1 MRRFAAALLLLSA
14 TLTFGQGTKADYE
27 RARTLPLV
35 ARDTAFN
42 WTIRANWFGN
52 GDRFWFLERSP
63 GAKAFVVVDAARA
76 AKAALFDHER
86 LAESLAKAADQ
97 KVDARNLPFDD
108 VTMEAAGMRFSAF
121 GKTWRATLPEC
132 TVSAL
137 PAEGRPTRSP
147 EGISPN
153 GAMRA
158 FAKDFNLF
166 LWEKAGDATRP
177 LTTDGNEKAAYEM
190 GSWSPDSKRFVAFRV
205 LAGDRLTMPLMES
218 VPREGLRAKVREIEY
233 ALPGDK
239 LDQIETWVFDA
250 TSGVGIKAEVDPWEP
265 FYWSRPEPTW
275 TASGAFRFRQ
285 LCRGYQK
292 KRIWEVA
299 PDGKARA
306 VFEETTDTRFHP
318 GMDYTGFFGNEILYL
333 SNQEG
338 WNHLFRYDAKTGR
351 RLNAITSGSWD
362 VREVVAVDAKAREVL
377 FTAGGHEPGD
387 PYLTH
392 LYRARFDGSGLTD
405 LTPGY
410 GQHEVQ
416 RSPNGKW
423 LLDSCSTVDAPTV
436 HTLRRTKDGS
446 AVMEIV
452 RADVARFEA
461 LGFRR
466 PIPFAAKGRDGK
478 TDVYGVIYL
487 PSNFSAFASYPVV
500 EYIYAGPR
508 SAHVPKAYRPYDRTL
523 MLAELGFIV
532 VQVDGMGTAWRGKAF
547 HDVSHKNLGDAG
559 LPDHMAW
566 IRAAAEKVPQM
577 DLSRVGIFGYSA
589 GGYDSTR
596 ALLAHPEFYKAAV
609 SLCGNHDHRTDKT
622 WWNELW
628 MGYPVG
634 PEYEAQSNVANAAKL
649 EGKLLLIAGEQDDN
663 VPPFSATMRLVDALV
678 KADKSFEMMLLP
690 GRNHNLGGWYV
701 DRRIFDHFV
710 RYLLG
715 VEPRGD

>member
-1 MRRFAAALLLLSA
+1 MRRYAAALFFLVS
-14 TLTFGQGTKADYE
+14 TLAFAQGTVADYE
-27 RARTLPLV
+27 RARTLPQV

-42 WTIRANWFGN
+42 WSLRANWYGG
-52 GDRFWFLERSP
+52 GDRFWFLERGP
-63 GAKAFVVVDAARA
+63 GTKRFVGVDAA
-76 AKAALFDHER
+76 KATKSPLFDHER
-86 LAESLAKAADQ
+86 LAESLAKAAEQ
-97 KVDARNLPFDD
+97 KVDAANLPFDE
-108 VTMEAAGMRFSAF
+108 VTVEANAIRFRAF
-121 GKTWRATLPEC
+121 EKAWRLSLPDYA
-132 TVSAL
+132 VSVA
-137 PAEGRPTRSP
+137 PAEGRPARATDGVSP
-147 EGISPN
+147 DGTK
-153 GAMRA
+153 RA
-158 FAKDFNLF
+158 FVRDRNLF
-166 LWEKAGDATRP
+166 LWDKAGDATRP
-177 LTTDGNEKAAYEM
+177 LTTDGDEKAAYEL
-190 GSWSPDSKRFVAFRV
+190 GSWSPDSKRFVAYRV
-205 LAGDRLTMPLMES
+205 FAGDRLKMPLMES
-218 VPREGLRAKVREIEY
+218 VPREGLRAKVREIVY

-265 FYWSRPEPTW
+265 FYWSRPEPAW
-275 TASGAFRFRQ
+275 TPSGAFRFRQ
-285 LCRGYQK
+285 LYRGYQK
-292 KRIWEVA
+292 KRVVEVT
-299 PDGKARA
+299 PDGKART

-318 GMDYTGFFGNEILYL
+318 GMDYTGFFGDEILYL

-338 WNHLFRYDAKTGR
+338 WNHLYCYDAKTGR
-351 RLNAITSGSWD
+351 RLNAVTSGTWD
-362 VREVVAVDAKAREVL
+362 VREVLAVDARTREIL
-377 FTAGGHEPGD
+377 FTAGGREPGD

-392 LYRARFDGSGLTD
+392 LYRVRFDGSGLTD

-410 GQHEVQ
+410 GQHEAQ

-423 LLDSCSTVDAPTV
+423 LLDSCSTVDQPTV
-436 HTLRRTKDGS
+436 HTLRRAADGA
-446 AVMEIV
+446 AVMEV
-452 RADVARFEA
+452 ARADVSRFEA

-487 PSNFSAFASYPVV
+487 PSHFSALSSYPVV
-500 EYIYAGPR
+500 EYIYAGPH

-566 IRAAAEKVPQM
+566 IRAAAAKIPQM
-577 DLSRVGIFGYSA
+577 DLTRVGIFGYSA

-596 ALLAHPEFYKAAV
+596 AMLAHPEFYKAAV

-634 PEYEAQSNVANAAKL
+634 SEYEAQSNVTNAGKL

-678 KADKSFEMMLLP
+678 KADKRFEMLLIP
-690 GRNHNLGGWYV
+690 GRTHNLGGWYV

-710 RYLLG
+710 RTLLG
-715 VEPRGD
+715 VEPVG